1 MRRMYEFDSVS
12 VSSFEAGDLV
22 GHLSARSADGWDVVA
37 IVPAG
42 SNVVAYL
49 RREQP
54 ADDAGDAAADVAGSR
69 ADGSVESAS
78 SGDTVSATTATP
90 DGSAATTSAAGW
102 GAGGVA
108 SSSPSD
114 TTTAGSSSWDSGS
127 GAATRGWS
135 DSQQQQT
142 PTSPPSAAP
151 TPSVPAGWYADPA
164 GRFELRYWDGTAW
177 TEHVSRGGQ
186 QSTDPPVA

>member
-12 VSSFEAGDLV
+12 VSSFEAGCSGRPPLRPV
-22 GHLSARSADGWDVVA
+22 RRRLDVVA

-49 RREQP
+49 RREP
-54 ADDAGDAAADVAGSR
+54 AGGRRRADAAGDAGTSAG
-69 ADGSVESAS
+69 DGSVDPVSPVDTSSAA
-78 SGDTVSATTATP
+78 ATTP
-90 DGSAATTSAAGW
+90 DAAATTSAAGW
-102 GAGGVA
+102 GAA
-108 SSSPSD
+108 ASSSSSPSE
-114 TTTAGSSSWDSGS
+114 TTTAGASSWDSGS
-127 GAATRGWS
+127 GAATRGWA

-186 QSTDPPVA
+186 QSTDPPIA